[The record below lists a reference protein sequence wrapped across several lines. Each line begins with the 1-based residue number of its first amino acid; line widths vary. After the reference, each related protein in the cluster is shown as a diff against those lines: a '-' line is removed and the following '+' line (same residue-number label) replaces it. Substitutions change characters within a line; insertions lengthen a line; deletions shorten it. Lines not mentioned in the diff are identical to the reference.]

1 MDDLTGLDDFSSVN
15 LQEIT
20 VQGSTKLVSS
30 HNFRRPM
37 SSKVDLLGDQME
49 IELKPEHYI
58 GLDASRQADGLLVQF
73 KQSSLRRW
81 LKKISSQ
88 IYQNRSIEILRIT
101 HFCQSDKNNFVD
113 GWISIYKRGD
123 QIPGSILELQ
133 GWLVGRDSK
142 IIALQVLHASN
153 LIVEVPVNIP
163 RPDVLKAIP
172 CYSADCSFGYQVR
185 LNVESLSDQFELTLY
200 SIFQDGNCIITG
212 LVQFC
217 KYGF

>member
-1 MDDLTGLDDFSSVN
+1 MDDLTGLDGLVSVN
-15 LQEIT
+15 PQRIT
-20 VQGSTKLVSS
+20 AQVPNKLAPS
-30 HNFRRPM
+30 HNLRRPI
-37 SSKVDLLGDQME
+37 SRKVDLLGDQMDIE
-49 IELKPEHYI
+49 IKPEHYI
-58 GLDASRQADGLLVQF
+58 GLDASRQADGVLVQF
-73 KQSSLRRW
+73 KQSSIHRW

-88 IYQNRSIEILRIT
+88 IHQNRSIEILRIT
-101 HFCQSDKNNFVD
+101 HFCQCDKNNFVD

-142 IIALQVLHASN
+142 IVALQIIHNSS
-153 LIVEVPVNIP
+153 LIAEVPVNIP

-172 CYSADCSFGYQVR
+172 CYSADCNFGYQAR
-185 LNVESLSDQFELTLY
+185 LNVENLSDQFELALY
-200 SIFQDGNCIITG
+200 SVFQNGTRSIAG